1 MWYVLLLIV
10 VFACLSKYSRY
21 AEGRE
26 HFTNGT
32 HHVSATALEPLSYV
46 QKDYVG
52 LKEPLN
58 SREACPTYY
67 EDINY
72 QILRGERSTTETEYA
87 YTPNRYLDITRFV
100 DYDKLKEPL
109 PVNPD
114 FFMNLK

>member
-10 VFACLSKYSRY
+10 VIVCLSKYSRY

-26 HFTNGT
+26 HFTNDT
-32 HHVSATALEPLSYV
+32 SDKEEPLSYV
-46 QKDYVG
+46 QKDFVG

-67 EDINY
+67 EDINH
-72 QILRGERSTTETEYA
+72 QILRGERSTTESEYA